1 MRPMNDHAP
10 LQLPPETLAGAVARC
25 ATRLDE
31 AGVAFGHGTDN
42 PWDEAVQLVLGVLD
56 LEDGPE
62 VAERPLAA
70 ADWETIAAL
79 LERRIDERCPLPY
92 LLGEAHFAGLRFRCD
107 RRALVPRSPLAELIE
122 GAYAPWYAGPAPT
135 RLLDLCCGGG
145 CLGIAA
151 AVTAPGLSVVLAD
164 LDSDALALAAENV
177 ALHGVEDRV
186 RLCRSDGFE
195 GLAGERFD
203 IILCNPPYVDAED
216 LAGMPAEYRHEP
228 AAGLGAGADG
238 LDLVRR
244 LLPVAAEHLADQGLL
259 LLEVGNSWP
268 ALEACYPRFPF
279 TWVELERGGH
289 GVAAL
294 TAQELRD
301 HAAALAYNAGAV
313 TGQD

>member
-1 MRPMNDHAP
+1 MNDHAP
-10 LQLPPETLAGAVARC
+10 WQPPPETLAGAVARC

-42 PWDEAVQLVLGVLD
+42 PWDEAVQLVLAVAG
-56 LEDGPE
+56 LEDGPD
-62 VAERPLAA
+62 VAERPLAD
-70 ADWETIAAL
+70 ADWDTITAL
-79 LERRIDERCPLPY
+79 LERRIGERCPLPY

-107 RRALVPRSPLAELIE
+107 RRALVPRSPLAELIG
-122 GAYAPWYAGPAPT
+122 GAYAPWYAGPSPR

-151 AVTAPGLSVVLAD
+151 AVHAPGLSVVLAD

-177 ALHGVEDRV
+177 ALHGVGERV
-186 RLCRSDGFE
+186 SLCHSDGFT

-216 LAGMPAEYRHEP
+216 LAGMPAEFHHEP

-244 LLPVAAEHLADQGLL
+244 LLPVAAEHLEDQGLL

-289 GVAAL
+289 GVAAI
-294 TAQELRD
+294 TAGELRD
-301 HAAALAYNAGAV
+301 HAATLAYNAGAV
-313 TGQD
+313 AGQD